1 MRHPQPAPPD
11 DLLEPTPSAV
21 ALHRTTDS
29 AFAGDESHTRHLTG
43 QRQRQQQTAAPA
55 ERGTAAAHRGEISAT
70 PHAMLRREAF
80 VMGRDHLGP
89 PKGRHASGMRQAG
102 GSAACS
108 AEGSRADGPGFTQRR
123 GRGVRPIS
131 RTTRTDA
138 CDPVHDGHSE
148 LCDRPWSSSASES
161 RASSSCADCWA
172 GKCASWF
179 ETSRLERVRVD
190 IERGRLRA
198 CQPWRQAG
206 RGGGREPAE
215 GAACC
220 HWLLIR
226 IIAPRTRLPPQPGSA
241 TGRYPPHVTGEPDF
255 HPMRSL
261 VL

>member
-1 MRHPQPAPPD
+1 MRHAQPTPPD
-11 DLLEPTPSAV
+11 DLFEPTPSAV

-29 AFAGDESHTRHLTG
+29 AFAGDESDTRHLAG
-43 QRQRQQQTAAPA
+43 RRQRQQQTAAPA
-55 ERGTAAAHRGEISAT
+55 KRGTAAAHRGEISAT

-80 VMGRDHLGP
+80 VMGRNHLGP
-89 PKGRHASGMRQAG
+89 PRGRHASGVRQAG

-108 AEGSRADGPGFTQRR
+108 AECARAQGPGFTQRR

-148 LCDRPWSSSASES
+148 LYGRPWSSCGSES

-206 RGGGREPAE
+206 QGRSGASAE
-215 GAACC
+215 VAVQRP
-220 HWLLIR
+220 HVLIR
-226 IIAPRTRLPPQPGSA
+226 IMARGPILQPQPARG
-241 TGRYPPHVTGEPDF
+241 TGRYPPHVTGERAF
-255 HPMRSL
+255 HPLRSL
-261 VL
+261 IL